1 MIYISSSSIKE
12 KNLIKVLEALRK
24 NKINKIE
31 LSGGTDFN
39 KNLEKDLLS
48 YKEKYKI
55 DFRLHNYFP
64 PPEKDFVV
72 NIGSLNNEIYKQSLD
87 HCLGAIRLSK
97 KLKASKYAIHAGFL
111 LDPHIKEIGLG
122 NKINKNIFF
131 DEQKSIQKM
140 KEAWIILMEEAEDKV
155 KLYLEN
161 NVISQKNFN
170 NFKSNPFF
178 LTNKSSYLKIKEN
191 FKFNILLDLAHLKV
205 SCKSLGLNFEEEAS
219 FLFNETDYI
228 HLSGNNSLEDTN
240 YSVLSDESV
249 VNFLKSKDLSK
260 KTFTLEVYED
270 ISKIINDYNF
280 LKNLIENK

>member
-12 KNLIKVLEALRK
+12 RNIIKVLEELRK

-39 KNLEKDLLS
+39 KNLEKDLLN

-64 PPEKDFVV
+64 PPKKNFVV
-72 NIGSLNNEIYKQSLD
+72 NIGSLDSEIYKQSLD
-87 HCLGAIRLSK
+87 HCLKAIKLSK

-111 LDPHIKEIGLG
+111 LDPNIKEIGLG
-122 NKINKNIFF
+122 NQIKKDTFF
-131 DEQKSIQKM
+131 DEQKSTQKM
-140 KEAWIILMEEAEDKV
+140 KEAWIIFMKEAEGKV

-161 NVISQKNFN
+161 NVISKTNFN

-178 LTNKSSYLKIKEN
+178 LTNKSSYLKLKES

-205 SCKSLGLNFEEEAS
+205 SCKSLGLNFEEEAN

-228 HLSGNNSLEDTN
+228 HLSGNDALEDTN
-240 YSVLSDESV
+240 HSVLSDSSV
-249 VNFLKSKDLSK
+249 VNFLRNQDLSK

-270 ISKIINDYNF
+270 ISKIIHDYNF